1 MAGTTAGG
9 DHPLP
14 GFDPEAI
21 IAAQSRY
28 IEAWANAGQIM
39 ADAVRVVAQRQSE
52 LANAGIR
59 DFWADSQAML
69 EARPSERHPAEQLRS
84 FYEQAFANF
93 QELSG
98 ILIKA
103 QAEAMSVLSNCA
115 AADPGRD
122 HRAAA

>member
-9 DHPLP
+9 DRPLA

-39 ADAVRVVAQRQSE
+39 TDAIRAVAQRQSE
-52 LANAGIR
+52 LASAGIR
-59 DFWADSQAML
+59 DFWSDRRAML
-69 EARPSERHPAEQLRS
+69 EGRPAERQPAEQLRS
-84 FYEQAFANF
+84 LYEQAFANF

-103 QAEAMSVLSNCA
+103 QAEAMGVLTSCTTA
-115 AADPGRD
+115 EAERD
-122 HRAAA
+122 RRAA

>member
-9 DHPLP
+9 DRPLA

-39 ADAVRVVAQRQSE
+39 TDAIRAVAQRQSE
-52 LANAGIR
+52 LASAGIR
-59 DFWADSQAML
+59 DFWSDRQAML
-69 EARPSERHPAEQLRS
+69 ESRPVERHPAEQLRS
-84 FYEQAFANF
+84 FYEQAFASF

-103 QAEAMSVLSNCA
+103 QAEAMGVLSSCTTA
-115 AADPGRD
+115 EAERD
-122 HRAAA
+122 RRAA

>member
-1 MAGTTAGG
+1 MAGTTSGG
-9 DHPLP
+9 DRPLP

-39 ADAVRVVAQRQSE
+39 ADAVRAVAQRQSE
-52 LANAGIR
+52 LASAGIR
-59 DFWADSQAML
+59 DFWSDRQAML
-69 EARPSERHPAEQLRS
+69 EARPEERHPAEQLRS

-103 QAEAMSVLSNCA
+103 QAEAMGVLSNCA
-115 AADPGRD
+115 TAETERD
-122 HRAAA
+122 RRAA

>member
-1 MAGTTAGG
+1 MAGTTAGS
-9 DHPLP
+9 DRALP
-14 GFDPEAI
+14 DFDPEAI

-39 ADAVRVVAQRQSE
+39 ADAIRAVAHRQSE
-52 LANAGIR
+52 LASAGIR
-59 DFWADSQAML
+59 DFWSDRQTML
-69 EARPSERHPAEQLRS
+69 EARPGERHPAEQLRG

-103 QAEAMSVLSNCA
+103 QAEAMGVLSSCATADPERDRKA
-115 AADPGRD
+115 AA
-122 HRAAA
+122 

>member
-9 DHPLP
+9 DRPLA

-39 ADAVRVVAQRQSE
+39 ADAIRAVAQRQSE
-52 LANAGIR
+52 LASAGIR
-59 DFWADSQAML
+59 DFWSDRRAML
-69 EARPSERHPAEQLRS
+69 EGRPAERQPAEQLRS
-84 FYEQAFANF
+84 LYEQAFANF

-103 QAEAMSVLSNCA
+103 QAEAMGVLTSCTTA
-115 AADPGRD
+115 EAERD
-122 HRAAA
+122 RRAA

>member
-9 DHPLP
+9 DRPLP
-14 GFDPEAI
+14 GFAPGAI

-28 IEAWANAGQIM
+28 IEAWASAGQIM
-39 ADAVRVVAQRQSE
+39 ADAVRAVAQRQSE
-52 LANAGIR
+52 LASAGSR
-59 DFWADSQAML
+59 DFWADRQAML
-69 EARPSERHPAEQLRS
+69 EGRPGERHPAEQVRG

-103 QAEAMSVLSNCA
+103 QSEALGVLSSCATADLERDRKA
-115 AADPGRD
+115 AA
-122 HRAAA
+122 

>member
-9 DHPLP
+9 DRPLA

-39 ADAVRVVAQRQSE
+39 TDAIRAVAQRQSE
-52 LANAGIR
+52 LASAGIR
-59 DFWADSQAML
+59 DFWSDRRAML
-69 EARPSERHPAEQLRS
+69 EGRPAERQPAEQLRS
-84 FYEQAFANF
+84 LYEQAFATF

-103 QAEAMSVLSNCA
+103 QAEAMGVLTSCTTA
-115 AADPGRD
+115 EAERD
-122 HRAAA
+122 RRAA